1 MSTKLTLT
9 IEKSVIERAKLYAK
23 NSGRSLSE
31 LIENYLATLTKES
44 SSNDLSPRL
53 KKIVG
58 VVNFPKDFDEKE
70 EFKSLLEK
78 KHL

>member
-9 IEKSVIERAKLYAK
+9 VEKSVIEKAKSYANK
-23 NSGRSLSE
+23 TGRSLSE
-31 LIENYLATLTKES
+31 IIENYLETLVTNDHKEE
-44 SSNDLSPRL
+44 LSPRL

-58 VVNFPKDFDEKE
+58 SVKLPKNFDDKRELRSYF
-70 EFKSLLEK
+70 EK